1 MKKFFAFFLL
11 IAVAGS
17 CLAMSRSKIRK
28 HARFLTD
35 RMAYELELTPYQYDD
50 CYEINYDFLWAING
64 VGREMSHGYP
74 DAIDFYYHCLD
85 LRNEDLHYVLSN
97 IQFTRFMA
105 MEHFYR
111 PIYTTGSK
119 WSLRVYTVYTDHSL
133 FYNAVPTC
141 YRTYRGEH
149 SRIYHTGGFYASRY
163 VDHPRYQGS
172 IRLTGSQ
179 GFDTYRRNDFG
190 TTPVRRQSS
199 FSYDTYD
206 APNRTTRNQ
215 SYRQGGTRQSS
226 TQNQRTQ
233 QGDIRQGSTQ
243 QGTRQGSTQSSTSRR
258 GTSSSNQRTQ
268 SQQTQ
273 PSTTTSTATSGRR
286 GVTQSQ
292 QTQQTQRTQQQ
303 QTQPQQTQQSQPQ
316 QNTGTRQNGN
326 TGSRGGRR

>member
-64 VGREMSHGYP
+64 VGREMSRGYP

-149 SRIYHTGGFYASRY
+149 SRIYHTGGFYVSRY
-163 VDHPRYQGS
+163 VDNPRYQGS

-215 SYRQGGTRQSS
+215 SYRQGGTRQTN

-233 QGDIRQGSTQ
+233 QSGQQQRTQ
-243 QGTRQGSTQSSTSRR
+243 QGARQGSTQSTTSRR
-258 GTSSSNQRTQ
+258 GTNQSNQRTQ
-268 SQQTQ
+268 QQQTQ

-303 QTQPQQTQQSQPQ
+303 QSQPQQTQQSQPQ
-316 QNTGTRQNGN
+316 QSTGTRQNGN